1 MMVSRWALGLMF
13 ASALTVCLSVWVE
26 PSRASA
32 PASSPPT
39 EAVPGEAGHAPAAG
53 GGEEKINP
61 LNWQN
66 DLAVWTAVVFVCLFV
81 ILWKFAWG
89 PIARG
94 LDKREHSVADQIAQ
108 AEAANQKAKDL
119 LADYERR
126 LAAASDEVRGIL
138 EQGRRDAEQVG
149 RELVA
154 KAKEEAK
161 AEQERAAQRIEAA
174 TDAAVKELAD
184 RSATMAIGLA
194 QKIVRTKLTTSD
206 HAALIAQAVNG
217 FVAGKPAGGNN

>member
-1 MMVSRWALGLMF
+1 MIVSRLALGLMF
-13 ASALTVCLSVWVE
+13 ALALAVCLSVWVE

-32 PASSPPT
+32 PASSSPSGTAP
-39 EAVPGEAGHAPAAG
+39 AHAPAAAE
-53 GGEEKINP
+53 GEGDVSP
-61 LNWQN
+61 LGWKS
-66 DLAVWTAVVFVCLFV
+66 DLAIWTAVVFVCLFV
-81 ILWKFAWG
+81 VLWKFAWG

-126 LAAASDEVRGIL
+126 LAAAGDQVRGIL

-161 AEQERAAQRIEAA
+161 AEQELAAKRIEAA

-184 RSATMAIGLA
+184 RSAELAIGLA
-194 QKIVRTKLTTSD
+194 QKIVRAKLTASD
-206 HAALIAQAVNG
+206 HAALIDRAVNG
-217 FVAGKPAGGNN
+217 FVQGKSKGK